1 MLPSPNS
8 HNLRCWGL
16 GFPHTDFG
24 VLTLPMTVVRHVL
37 GQPHPWLSF
46 QGGRWHRGR
55 GASRWGLGW
64 AERVQVGGGEGGAG
78 GWAAVAGPG
87 ASWQRLSQADEG
99 SAKRVVAGSLNADSL
114 REEELGL
121 SLLVSSGWRTIRFT
135 IVPVVRRKHGEPALE
150 GAQLT
155 PGFPEGSLKRIM
167 GQGVALVPASAQL
180 WR

>member
-1 MLPSPNS
+1 M
-8 HNLRCWGL
+8 W
-16 GFPHTDFG
+16 
-24 VLTLPMTVVRHVL
+24 

-46 QGGRWHRGR
+46 QDGRWHRGR
-55 GASRWGLGW
+55 GVSRWGLG
-64 AERVQVGGGEGGAG
+64 RGREGAGAG
-78 GWAAVAGPG
+78 GWAAAAGPG

-135 IVPVVRRKHGEPALE
+135 VVPAVRRKHGVPALE

-167 GQGVALVPASAQL
+167 GQGVALVPASTQL